1 MNKRLIIEMVVLIL
15 MTGAFASPPR
25 LAARKNDPFTG
36 LWRLNVEKSDKL
48 LPAPREVRIN
58 ANKKTIRVHEDT
70 VNQNGVRTTVTIS
83 ANFSGKDYPV
93 VGSPLADAA
102 AYERIDSHTIKAT
115 VKKQHDVVVSEKLV
129 VSEDGKTLTA
139 SFEDLPGVVVFDKH

>member
-1 MNKRLIIEMVVLIL
+1 MNKRPVIGFVVFIL
-15 MTGAFASPPR
+15 MTDAFASPPR
-25 LAARKNDPFTG
+25 LAARKIDHFTG

-58 ANKKTIRVHEDT
+58 ANEKTIRVREVT

-102 AYERIDSHTIKAT
+102 AYKRIDSHTIKAT
-115 VKKQHDVVVSEKLV
+115 VKKQREVVVSEKLV
-129 VSEDGKTLTA
+129 VSEDGRTLTA
-139 SFEDLPGVVVFDKH
+139 SFEDLPGAVVFDKH